1 MSNEP
6 NEILFKFG
14 DLVRCDGSWPR
25 VFKVDGYHVDNWFYP
40 NEQYT
45 EIVFDLVDAHT
56 GEFLEADYED
66 LTLVETADKAEE
78 YLRIN
83 PAPAEQ
89 NTDWKADVMNSL
101 RQIEEYE
108 RGMVGMAKE
117 PRKLTAREISGIEAD
132 KRKKERKEKAIQIDN
147 LLDIASWNRKMLS
160 QTNDEA
166 YGDALFAV
174 EAELKKLTEVD

>member
-6 NEILFKFG
+6 NEILFNFG

-45 EIVFDLVDAHT
+45 EVVFDLVDAYT

-83 PAPAEQ
+83 PAPAEP
-89 NTDWKADVMNSL
+89 KRYAIDVSHL
-101 RQIEEYE
+101 LKEAET
-108 RGMVGMAKE
+108 MAKE
-117 PRKLTAREISGIEAD
+117 ERKLTAREISGIEAD
-132 KRKKERKEKAIQIDN
+132 KRKKERKEKALQIDD
-147 LLDIASWNRKMLS
+147 LLDIRKWNSDMLAK
-160 QTNDEA
+160 TNNED
-166 YGDALFAV
+166 YGDRVFAIDC
-174 EAELKKLTEVD
+174 ELKKLTEVD